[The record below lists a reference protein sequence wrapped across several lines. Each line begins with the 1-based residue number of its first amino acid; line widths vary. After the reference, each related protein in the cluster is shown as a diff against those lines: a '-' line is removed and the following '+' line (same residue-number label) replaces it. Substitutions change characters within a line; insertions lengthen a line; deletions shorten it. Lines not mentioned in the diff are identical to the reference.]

1 MRFTVIW
8 DPDALE
14 ELAETWN
21 ETRNKKE
28 VTWAVDKIDSELRNS
43 PQTKGEPFNGDFHIT
58 EGPIEVVY
66 RVSED
71 DRLVTVLQVYVW
83 D

>member
-8 DPDALE
+8 DPEALK
-14 ELAETWN
+14 ELARTWN
-21 ETRNKKE
+21 ETRNKKA
-28 VTWAVDKIDSELRNS
+28 VTLAVDRIDSELRNT
-43 PQTKGEPFNGDFHIT
+43 PQTKGDPFNGDFHIMQ
-58 EGPIEVVY
+58 GSVEVVY

-71 DRLVTVLQVYVW
+71 DRLVTVLQVFVW